1 MLIWLNDNVV
11 SMKLLIVDD
20 HSVLREGLAALL
32 KLLGADILVVQ
43 SRNAEEG
50 LVALSTNSDLD
61 VIVLDLVMPG
71 TSGLEAL
78 SLFRRQRPDI
88 PIVVLSSSEEPKD
101 VRSALAAGA
110 MGYVPKSANHH
121 VLLSAIRLAMNG
133 ELYIPPLVLEQGST
147 SQLDAGIRT
156 SFGNDAHLTERQ
168 IEVLSLLSQG
178 KPNKSIATALGLSE
192 KTVKTHITAIFKA
205 LNVVNRTQAAA
216 AARLAGII

>member
-1 MLIWLNDNVV
+1 
-11 SMKLLIVDD
+11 MKLLIVDD

-32 KLLGADILVVQ
+32 KLLGSDILVIQ
-43 SRNAEEG
+43 SRNADEG
-50 LVALSTNSDLD
+50 LVALNENSDLD

-78 SLFRRQRPDI
+78 SLFRKQRPDI

-110 MGYVPKSANHH
+110 MGYVPKSANHN
-121 VLLSAIRLAMNG
+121 VLLSAIKLAMNG
-133 ELYIPPLVLEQGST
+133 ELYIPPLILEQGSM
-147 SQLDAGIRT
+147 SQADVGIRA
-156 SFGNDAHLTERQ
+156 SAGSGARLTERQ

-178 KPNKSIATALGLSE
+178 KPNKTIATALGLSE
-192 KTVKTHITAIFKA
+192 KTVKTHITAIFKV

-216 AARLAGII
+216 AARLVGLI

>member
-1 MLIWLNDNVV
+1 
-11 SMKLLIVDD
+11 MKLLIVDD

-32 KLLGADILVVQ
+32 KLLGSDILVVQ

-50 LVALSTNSDLD
+50 LAALSANSDLD

-110 MGYVPKSANHH
+110 MGYVPKSANHN
-121 VLLSAIRLAMNG
+121 VLLSAIKLAMNG
-133 ELYIPPLVLEQGST
+133 EFYIPPLILEQGSM
-147 SQLDAGIRT
+147 SQVDAGIRT
-156 SFGNDAHLTERQ
+156 SSGNDTRLTERQ

-216 AARLAGII
+216 AARLAGLIR

>member
-1 MLIWLNDNVV
+1 
-11 SMKLLIVDD
+11 MKLLIVDD

-88 PIVVLSSSEEPKD
+88 PIVVLSSSEEPRD

-110 MGYVPKSANHH
+110 TGYVPKSANSHG
-121 VLLSAIRLAMNG
+121 LRFAITLSMNG
-133 ELYIPPLVLEQGST
+133 QLYILP
-147 SQLDAGIRT
+147 
-156 SFGNDAHLTERQ
+156 
-168 IEVLSLLSQG
+168 
-178 KPNKSIATALGLSE
+178 
-192 KTVKTHITAIFKA
+192 
-205 LNVVNRTQAAA
+205 
-216 AARLAGII
+216 

>member
-1 MLIWLNDNVV
+1 
-11 SMKLLIVDD
+11 MKLLIVDD

-32 KLLGADILVVQ
+32 KLLGSDILVVQ

-50 LVALSTNSDLD
+50 LVALSANPDLD

-110 MGYVPKSANHH
+110 MGYVPKSANHN
-121 VLLSAIRLAMNG
+121 VLLSAIKLAMNG
-133 ELYIPPLVLEQGST
+133 EFYIPPLILEQGSM
-147 SQLDAGIRT
+147 SQVDAGIRT
-156 SFGNDAHLTERQ
+156 SSGNDTRLTERQ

-216 AARLAGII
+216 AARLAGLI